1 MIKFFRNI
9 RQNLLMENL
18 PTGQA
23 GKTSKP
29 ASPAGRY
36 FFYALG
42 EIILVVIGIL
52 IALQINN
59 WNQEKIGHNLERV
72 YLQNLIGDL
81 ESQLL
86 ELERQRNNAQF
97 VKEALKRVTANINN
111 GFSEADLTQYN
122 QDMQSIVITRT
133 LNLYDATFQ
142 DLKSTGN
149 MNLIS
154 NETLKQDILNYFQ
167 LSNRDVY
174 VIRKN
179 AEGYHYAITQEFMGS
194 LLVNFDLKGM
204 KNRLSTA
211 ASLSDSLSLV
221 KFDPRVESLLNTQL
235 ANRLTDLDNQQK
247 VKNMV
252 SNRWYTIE
260 INLQFS
266 NEMANRTL
274 KLITEL
280 KKELN

>member
-1 MIKFFRNI
+1 MIKLFRNLRKKLI
-9 RQNLLMENL
+9 EQ
-18 PTGQA
+18 
-23 GKTSKP
+23 SKVLSP

-36 FFYALG
+36 FFYAIG

-72 YLQNLIGDL
+72 YLHNLIGDL

-149 MNLIS
+149 LNLIS

-179 AEGYHYAITQEFMGS
+179 AEGYHYTITQEFMGS